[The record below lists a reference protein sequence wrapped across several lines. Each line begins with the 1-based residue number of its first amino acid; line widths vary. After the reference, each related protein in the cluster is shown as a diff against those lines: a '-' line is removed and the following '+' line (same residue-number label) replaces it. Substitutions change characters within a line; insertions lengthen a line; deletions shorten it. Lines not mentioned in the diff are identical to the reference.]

1 MTKLQRGRWAHV
13 GWALVVA
20 LCVSAS
26 ATAQVFTG
34 RIDTT
39 VQDGTGAV
47 LPGVTVEVTGPQ
59 NQNTVTDAQGEAHFL
74 NLPPG
79 ALSGEG
85 VARRFRRLPESSGD
99 GWCRCLGTAAHHAD
113 GRRRD
118 RAGAGL
124 DRMPVVDPKRD
135 AVSTTI
141 TNAELQNIPSSR
153 DPWVVLQTVPGI
165 IVDRVNVGGS
175 RIRTTVQLHGE
186 GC

>member
-79 ALSGEG
+79 AYQVKASLAGFAEYQN
-85 VARRFRRLPESSGD
+85 
-99 GWCRCLGTAAHHAD
+99 
-113 GRRRD
+113 
-118 RAGAGL
+118 RAVTVGAGVWVPL
-124 DRMPVVDPKRD
+124 RITLTVAGVTEQVQVSIESPVVDPKRD
-135 AVSTTI
+135 SG
-141 TNAELQNIPSSR
+141 LDDDHQR
-153 DPWVVLQTVPGI
+153 
-165 IVDRVNVGGS
+165 
-175 RIRTTVQLHGE
+175 
-186 GC
+186 